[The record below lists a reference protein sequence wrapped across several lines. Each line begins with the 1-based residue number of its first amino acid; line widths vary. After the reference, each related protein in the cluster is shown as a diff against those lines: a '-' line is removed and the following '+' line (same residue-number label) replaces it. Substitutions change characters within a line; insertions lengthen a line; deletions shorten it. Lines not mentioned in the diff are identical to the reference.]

1 VIQLQEMQMVEI
13 AVIQTMMA
21 EQVDLELAERQQPVT
36 VVQV

>member
-1 VIQLQEMQMVEI
+1 MQMVEI

-21 EQVDLELAERQQPVT
+21 EQVVLELAERQQPVT

>member
-1 VIQLQEMQMVEI
+1 MQMVEI